1 MNTQEINRIH
11 TALLEAKNEIQRL
24 RERNKILQDKF
35 EVYETMRDLFRSGW
49 HFSSC
54 MQDDSVVTNING
66 AIKECE
72 TEIINAQ
79 QVKPDDAKN

>member
-1 MNTQEINRIH
+1 MNTHEINRIH

-35 EVYETMRDLFRSGW
+35 EVYETMRDLLQMSKGYGM
-49 HFSSC
+49 S
-54 MQDDSVVTNING
+54 DDWVMTQVEG

-72 TEIINAQ
+72 QEIINAQ
-79 QVKPDDAKN
+79 TVIKTDDKKN